1 LEDLMRVLNTVQ
13 PKQTFLFCE
22 RCSQCPTPIG
32 MWAVAWKVSET
43 TFNEVLLNHKDWI
56 RCVVCLQPMSVQGY
70 ATVLDARSERHIV
83 AYIGCEPTRGTI
95 RIVG

>member
-1 LEDLMRVLNTVQ
+1 MRILNTAQ
-13 PKQTFLFCE
+13 QSRQTFLFCV
-22 RCSQCPTPIG
+22 RCLQCPTPRVQY
-32 MWAVAWKVSET
+32 AVAWKVLEA

-83 AYIGCEPTRGTI
+83 AHLGHEPKPG
-95 RIVG
+95 RIEIIL